1 MDTDNL
7 PPYGQSVEFYY
18 NKWIS
23 GLIRNGY
30 ELSNPNQNPKL
41 KESICI
47 IKICPIKW
55 ITPQTPMDTDNLPPY
70 GQSVEFY

>member
-1 MDTDNL
+1 MNTYNL
-7 PPYGQSVEFYY
+7 PLYGQSAELYY

-23 GLIRNGY
+23 GLIRNGN

-47 IKICPIKW
+47 QKICPIKW
-55 ITPQTPMDTDNLPPY
+55 ITPLTPMNTYNLPLY
-70 GQSVEFY
+70 GQSAELY